1 MLVKYINE
9 NNVKYANSRIILKYK
24 YKQIINP
31 KDDNFIEAGYKLLEI
46 EEEPAYNVETEY
58 LQSYYVEQEDKV
70 IKKWKIV
77 EIKKEDIV
85 ESLIEE

>member
-31 KDDNFIEAGYKLLEI
+31 KDDNFIEAGYKPLEV
-46 EEEPAYNVETEY
+46 EEEPIYNVETEY
-58 LQSYYVEQEDKV
+58 LQSYYIEEEDKV

-77 EIKKEDIV
+77 EIEKEDIV